1 MKRIA
6 LVIIGHFKP
15 EWNNLSEEEQ
25 AAFAAR
31 VGRTARKAGVT
42 PMVGY
47 KLTTQGSFLQIYEA
61 DDKQTLE
68 RFMGALDALGYKK
81 YYDQALMLGER
92 SEHWVAAEPELLRPS
107 DKALGTHAPSVRRNQ
122 NSKPRGEASPA
133 APTELEASGTT
144 AAERSSRK
152 KTETPKKTR

>member
-1 MKRIA
+1 MGSLLIGSFFMKRIA
-6 LVIIGHFKP
+6 LIIIGHFKP

-42 PMVGY
+42 PIVGY

-61 DDKQTLE
+61 DAKPTLE
-68 RFMGALDALGYKK
+68 RFMGELDALGHKK

-92 SEHWVAAEPELLRPS
+92 AENWIAS
-107 DKALGTHAPSVRRNQ
+107 
-122 NSKPRGEASPA
+122 EASPSEMR
-133 APTELEASGTT
+133 ELEG
-144 AAERSSRK
+144 AARGKENSRRPAQSPLAQTVETQSARK
-152 KTETPKKTR
+152 KAETQKRTR

>member
-31 VGRTARKAGVT
+31 VGRAARKVGVT
-42 PMVGY
+42 PVVGY
-47 KLTTQGSFLQIYEA
+47 KLTTAGSFLQIYEA

-68 RFMGALDALGYKK
+68 QFMRALDALGYKK
-81 YYDQALMLGER
+81 YYEQALILGER
-92 SEHWVAAEPELLRPS
+92 AE
-107 DKALGTHAPSVRRNQ
+107 AWIQNTAP
-122 NSKPRGEASPA
+122 
-133 APTELEASGTT
+133 
-144 AAERSSRK
+144 
-152 KTETPKKTR
+152 